1 MIPEHIGDWALV
13 ILMVGVPMY
22 LVLRANVAGLVL
34 GLVTIWLLY
43 SIMCFLGPEPSG
55 RGAMERPNRILMFVI
70 GGLLYFFFW
79 CFVFFVKDAAGT
91 AWTKYRR
98 RKQGLPDENHD
109 A

>member
-1 MIPEHIGDWALV
+1 MSPENIGDCALS
-13 ILMVGVPMY
+13 ILMFGVPIY
-22 LVLRANVAGLVL
+22 LVLRGSLAGLLSGVII
-34 GLVTIWLLY
+34 IWLLY

-55 RGAMERPNRILMFVI
+55 RGAMERHNRILMFVI

-79 CFVFFVKDAAGT
+79 CFVFLAKDAAGT

-98 RKQGLPDENHD
+98 RKRGLPDEIHD